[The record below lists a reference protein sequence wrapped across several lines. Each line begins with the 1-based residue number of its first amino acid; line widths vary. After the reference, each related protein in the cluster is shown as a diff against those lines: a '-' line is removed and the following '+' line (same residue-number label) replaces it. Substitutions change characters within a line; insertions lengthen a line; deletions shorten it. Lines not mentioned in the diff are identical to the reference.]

1 MPMPSALIPGFIT
14 LHGNRLEDLRSAV
27 IDWISTHPLDPLE
40 QEIILVQSN
49 GVAEWL
55 KIALAQQTGVC
66 AATRVTLPARFLWEA
81 YRSVLGSEAIPPRSA
96 LDRAPL
102 VWRLM
107 RLLPQVAARP
117 GFEPLQRFLSDQD
130 PERRLQLAR
139 RLSDLMD
146 LYQVYR
152 ADWLA
157 DWENGQDVVRGLKGD
172 APALVEDQRWQA
184 ALWRTIIGE
193 LPPSER
199 LTGRSGVHQRFVD
212 ALQPGA
218 ALPGRLPPR
227 VILFGISALPYQT
240 MQALAALSGRMQVIL
255 AIPNPCQF
263 YWGDIIEGRELFAAE
278 RRRQS
283 LRDGKDLSAVP
294 YEQMHSH
301 CNPLLAAWG
310 RQGRDFIRMLDEFDN
325 AQATV
330 ESFSNLRL
338 DLFSEGPG
346 EHLLAQVQAAI
357 RDMLPLDE
365 HPLRPPEAEDR
376 SIEFHVAHSPQ
387 REVEILHDALLGML
401 AQSPKTGLKPRDIV
415 VMVPDIERFTPAI
428 QSVFGQYSRSGDK
441 RHIPFAIADVT
452 ERALDPLPAALEWL
466 LRLPEQRCRQ
476 SEVRDL
482 LEVPAIAARFGID
495 EDDLPRIGQWLDGA
509 GVRWGLDGEHREALG
524 LAPAG
529 EQNAWIFGVRRML
542 LGYANGTDSSY
553 ADIEP
558 YGEVGGLDAALA
570 GSLASFVETLL
581 GWRKLLAQ
589 PVRPYV
595 WGTRARALLR
605 DFFDVRDEQD
615 RLTCVRL
622 DQSLQTWLDD
632 CAQAG
637 FDEDVPLAVVRE
649 AWLGGADEGS
659 LNQRFVSGGVTFCT
673 LMPMRAVPF
682 RVVCL
687 LGMNDG
693 DYPRRVQHADF
704 DLLAQAGLSRP
715 GDRSRRDDDRYLML
729 EALLAARDKLYISWV
744 GRDVRDNSAQ
754 PASILVSQLQDYL
767 RAGWD
772 IDPAA
777 LTTEHPLQP
786 FSRRYFDG
794 SGMRTYAK
802 EWRAAHTVASRQTSQ
817 DIPRWDPG
825 TDLHIGLKGLARF
838 IRQPAAAFFHE
849 RLGVYF
855 SQQVEVGRDDEPFF
869 LSKLEEYDVVRSLLD
884 DSGELE
890 ARSGVEAM
898 LRERAARLGRKG
910 MLPIGHAGKQWQE
923 AIVQL
928 LVPVRSVWV
937 DLRRQYPHSAP
948 RLPVSLACGGI
959 RLEDWIDKLH
969 SDGEQTAWLDI
980 NPGKVL
986 AKVKGK
992 DVLRA
997 DKLILAWLRQLA
1009 AAAAG
1014 YSVTGYIVA
1023 RDRLLVLAPLEQE
1036 HSQRTLEHL
1045 VSLWRAGMDSPLPT
1059 ACRTALQ
1066 LLAGGD
1072 PRTAYD
1078 GGFQGFGE
1086 VGDACL
1092 ARLWPSFE
1100 ALSAEPG
1107 WENCSRQ
1114 LYGPLHEWVESG
1126 VADFPLD
1133 SVPMQKQEAA

>member
-1 MPMPSALIPGFIT
+1 
-14 LHGNRLEDLRSAV
+14 
-27 IDWISTHPLDPLE
+27 
-40 QEIILVQSN
+40 
-49 GVAEWL
+49 
-55 KIALAQQTGVC
+55 
-66 AATRVTLPARFLWEA
+66 
-81 YRSVLGSEAIPPRSA
+81 
-96 LDRAPL
+96 
-102 VWRLM
+102 
-107 RLLPQVAARP
+107 
-117 GFEPLQRFLSDQD
+117 
-130 PERRLQLAR
+130 
-139 RLSDLMD
+139 
-146 LYQVYR
+146 
-152 ADWLA
+152 
-157 DWENGQDVVRGLKGD
+157 
-172 APALVEDQRWQA
+172 
-184 ALWRTIIGE
+184 
-193 LPPSER
+193 
-199 LTGRSGVHQRFVD
+199 
-212 ALQPGA
+212 
-218 ALPGRLPPR
+218 
-227 VILFGISALPYQT
+227 
-240 MQALAALSGRMQVIL
+240 
-255 AIPNPCQF
+255 
-263 YWGDIIEGRELFAAE
+263 
-278 RRRQS
+278 
-283 LRDGKDLSAVP
+283 
-294 YEQMHSH
+294 
-301 CNPLLAAWG
+301 
-310 RQGRDFIRMLDEFDN
+310 
-325 AQATV
+325 
-330 ESFSNLRL
+330 
-338 DLFSEGPG
+338 
-346 EHLLAQVQAAI
+346 
-357 RDMLPLDE
+357 
-365 HPLRPPEAEDR
+365 
-376 SIEFHVAHSPQ
+376 
-387 REVEILHDALLGML
+387 
-401 AQSPKTGLKPRDIV
+401 
-415 VMVPDIERFTPAI
+415 
-428 QSVFGQYSRSGDK
+428 
-441 RHIPFAIADVT
+441 
-452 ERALDPLPAALEWL
+452 
-466 LRLPEQRCRQ
+466 
-476 SEVRDL
+476 
-482 LEVPAIAARFGID
+482 
-495 EDDLPRIGQWLDGA
+495 
-509 GVRWGLDGEHREALG
+509 
-524 LAPAG
+524 
-529 EQNAWIFGVRRML
+529 
-542 LGYANGTDSSY
+542 
-553 ADIEP
+553 
-558 YGEVGGLDAALA
+558 VGGLDAALA

-605 DFFDVRDEQD
+605 DFFDIRDEQD
-615 RLTCVRL
+615 RLTSVRL

-637 FDEDVPLAVVRE
+637 FDEEVPLAVLRE
-649 AWLGGADEGS
+649 AWLGGADESS

-693 DYPRRVQHADF
+693 DYPRRAQHADF
-704 DLLAQAGLSRP
+704 DLLAQPGLSRP

-744 GRDVRDNSAQ
+744 GRDVRDNSVQ

-767 RAGWD
+767 RAGWN

-802 EWRAAHTVASRQTSQ
+802 EWRAAHIGSGSQKAQ

-825 TDLHIGLKGLARF
+825 TDLRLGLKGLARF

-890 ARSGVEAM
+890 ARSGVEAV

-910 MLPIGHAGKQWQE
+910 MLPIGHAGRQWQE
-923 AIVQL
+923 AIVQV

-937 DLRRQYPHSAP
+937 DLCRQYPHSAP
-948 RLPVSLACGGI
+948 RLPVSIVCGGI

-986 AKVKGK
+986 AKVKSK
-992 DVLRA
+992 DVPRA
-997 DKLILAWLRQLA
+997 DKLIHAWLRQLA

-1072 PRTAYD
+1072 PRSAYD
-1078 GGFQGFGE
+1078 GGYQGFGE
-1086 VGDACL
+1086 AGDACL

-1100 ALSAEPG
+1100 ALSAEPD

-1133 SVPMQKQEAA
+1133 GVPMQKQEAA